1 MALENNEVLN
11 NLIQQRIEVEKQ
23 VNEGSQQLD
32 QLRATFLKLTGAI
45 DVLSQIEQEN
55 NPQPPVEEGAPETAV
70 SEEVPE

>member
-32 QLRATFLKLTGAI
+32 QLRATFL
-45 DVLSQIEQEN
+45 
-55 NPQPPVEEGAPETAV
+55 
-70 SEEVPE
+70 

>member
-45 DVLSQIEQEN
+45 D
-55 NPQPPVEEGAPETAV
+55 AV
-70 SEEVPE
+70 MR